1 VDKGPIDTTTPLG
14 KRIAERLQTEKAIWL
29 TTVSADGT
37 PQPNPVWFLWDGSTL
52 LVYSHNKA
60 ARLRNLRANPRVSL
74 NFDTVNRGE
83 ADVNVITGSARIATE
98 EPPVTECE
106 PYLAK
111 YAEAIVEIGSEAT
124 KFAQVYS
131 VALRIT
137 PEKVRGF

>member
-1 VDKGPIDTTTPLG
+1 MEKGPIDTTTPLG
-14 KRIAERLQTEKAIWL
+14 RRIAERLRTEIAIWL
-29 TTVSADGT
+29 TTVAPDGT

-60 ARLRNLRANPRVSL
+60 ARLRNLRHNPRVSL
-74 NFDTVNRGE
+74 NFDSRELGE
-83 ADVNVITGSARIATE
+83 ADVHVITGTARIAPG
-98 EPPVTECE
+98 EPPVTESE

-111 YAEAIVEIGSEAT
+111 YDEAIRRIGSEAET
-124 KFAQVYS
+124 FAQVYS